1 MSLDPQAT
9 ADTTAAAP
17 TLLSPAN
24 GATMAMNAPL
34 TLDWSDVAD
43 PSGVQL
49 YQVDVSANAEFLP
62 GFTFFTTGAG
72 SFTVSQADA
81 STGNEG
87 IHCWRVP
94 TLDGVNNFSP
104 WSAVRRY
111 TVGAPTWTN
120 FGAVG
125 LTPEAVV
132 GGGTIQGSLHILN
145 TAPAGGQVYTLTS
158 SNPSAASVPSSVTV
172 PAGQSSATF
181 TVTTHAV
188 SSPTP
193 VQLTVWSEGNGDHP
207 VLWVD
212 PGSGSPTA
220 TLTSVTL
227 NPSSVT
233 GGASSTGTVTLS
245 APARAAVSL
254 CRSPKI
260 PPRHR
265 RRQT

>member
-1 MSLDPQAT
+1 ML
-9 ADTTAAAP
+9 
-17 TLLSPAN
+17 
-24 GATMAMNAPL
+24 PL
-34 TLDWSDVAD
+34 TFDWSDVTD

-49 YQVDVSANAEFLP
+49 YQVEVSGNADFLP

-72 SFTVSQADA
+72 SFTASQASA

-87 IHCWRVP
+87 IHYWRVR

-125 LTPEAVV
+125 LTPEAVI

-145 TAPAGGQVYTLTS
+145 VAPAGGQVYTLTS

-172 PAGQSSATF
+172 PAGASSATF

-188 SSPTP
+188 
-193 VQLTVWSEGNGDHP
+193 TVSD
-207 VLWVD
+207 
-212 PGSGSPTA
+212 SCA
-220 TLTSVTL
+220 TDGLE
-227 NPSSVT
+227 
-233 GGASSTGTVTLS
+233 
-245 APARAAVSL
+245 
-254 CRSPKI
+254 
-260 PPRHR
+260 
-265 RRQT
+265 